1 MVYGCIVYGSAKK
14 HILKHLDPIHHQGLR
29 IALGAFRTSPVKS
42 LYVEADEPSLEHRR
56 LKLSLNYFLKIK
68 SFPNNPCF
76 DSVSKIPIPPSPEDN
91 NPDSTFGARTGIHAR
106 NIINTEFID
115 DHHVPTPPPW
125 ERNRINFNVSLS
137 EFPKENTNTTV
148 FKQEFLNLREKFF
161 SENFCEVYTDGS
173 KRERKVAAAAFSP
186 NYPEDPS
193 VLRLRDGSSV
203 FSAELEGILL
213 ALRKIKILSRK
224 NEKFVIFTDSLSAI
238 QAIQNK
244 NFKNNNVK
252 RIYNLVKSIT
262 SQVSL
267 FLVWIPAHVGIQ
279 GNEKADQLAK
289 STLEKSENKNHYL
302 CWSDLKPEVNK
313 YINDILQKEWDG
325 DVANKLHEILPI
337 MSDKP
342 SNGVIKLNRKQ
353 ETTLS
358 RLRIGHTWLTNSYLL
373 KKEDQPFCYACD
385 SLYTVRHILVECSDF
400 LDTRKNFYN
409 ISNMYQLFREISP
422 TKIINYIKEIG
433 IYAKI

>member
-1 MVYGCIVYGSAKK
+1 M
-14 HILKHLDPIHHQGLR
+14 
-29 IALGAFRTSPVKS
+29 
-42 LYVEADEPSLEHRR
+42 
-56 LKLSLNYFLKIK
+56 
-68 SFPNNPCF
+68 
-76 DSVSKIPIPPSPEDN
+76 
-91 NPDSTFGARTGIHAR
+91 
-106 NIINTEFID
+106 
-115 DHHVPTPPPW
+115 
-125 ERNRINFNVSLS
+125 
-137 EFPKENTNTTV
+137 
-148 FKQEFLNLREKFF
+148 
-161 SENFCEVYTDGS
+161 
-173 KRERKVAAAAFSP
+173 
-186 NYPEDPS
+186 
-193 VLRLRDGSSV
+193 
-203 FSAELEGILL
+203 
-213 ALRKIKILSRK
+213 
-224 NEKFVIFTDSLSAI
+224 
-238 QAIQNK
+238 
-244 NFKNNNVK
+244 
-252 RIYNLVKSIT
+252 
-262 SQVSL
+262 
-267 FLVWIPAHVGIQ
+267 VWIPAHVGIQ

-313 YINDILQKEWDG
+313 YINDIWQKEWDG